1 MTNPSFIRFPA
12 AIKTRVEVTLKN
24 INPDFNPTFTEFIDP
39 KTNTLMVDMEYS
51 NEDLNEKQANDVHA
65 MIKRSTIDLQEKSIH
80 MFRFTLTHTCDFG
93 WFRPSK
99 GDQEIVK
106 IGTPFRQL
114 VVFKTPEGD
123 VKIGDA

>member
-1 MTNPSFIRFPA
+1 MTFIRFPSS
-12 AIKTRVEVTLKN
+12 LKDH
-24 INPDFNPTFTEFIDP
+24 IQSSILWFNPSIKVSFTEFIDP